1 MTSSTEK
8 CLQRMSGD
16 CETISTSLR
25 PVWWFPRPVRKD
37 TLLKHRRSQ
46 GWRWNC
52 CRFSSGSSNLLSSLF
67 QLFEQTPTHCILK
80 STFGS
85 LYTDIPIFSPLIFA
99 TLPEKPKN
107 AKVTVYSCLKP
118 EAWEQ
123 SPFCKILSCV
133 SRLRIKPKLKSSL
146 CALAVSRH
154 RGAAGGVPHSQD
166 THQLLWILPGTMFFS
181 SKIKNH
187 RP

>member
-80 STFGS
+80 SSGTFGS
-85 LYTDIPIFSPLIFA
+85 RTRTYLFLVLWFLPICQKNPKMQKWQFKARSSRVHFA
-99 TLPEKPKN
+99 R
-107 AKVTVYSCLKP
+107 S
-118 EAWEQ
+118 W
-123 SPFCKILSCV
+123 SCV
-133 SRLRIKPKLKSSL
+133 SQLRIKPKLKSCLS
-146 CALAVSRH
+146 ALAVSRH
-154 RGAAGGVPHSQD
+154 RCAAGGVPHSQD

-187 RP
+187 RYR